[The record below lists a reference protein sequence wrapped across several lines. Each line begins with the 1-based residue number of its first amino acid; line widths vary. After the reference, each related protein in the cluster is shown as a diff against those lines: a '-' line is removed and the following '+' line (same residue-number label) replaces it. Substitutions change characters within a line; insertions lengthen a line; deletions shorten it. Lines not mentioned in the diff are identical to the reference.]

1 MGAGAGENYPG
12 RVVIVRR
19 NDDGLGV
26 YNGDVG
32 IVLPQRAEVHAE
44 ESGRTEAADPSEPG
58 ENNLDQTVIE
68 RIDRTGGRI
77 LYTVYFGDQE
87 RTLPAQLLPSH
98 DTAWA
103 MTIHQSQGSEFE
115 RVAVFLPER
124 PDSGLATRELLY
136 TGVTRTKRKVD
147 VFSSRKVLAE
157 AVRRPTVRD
166 GNLGRRLAL
175 GLLED

>member
-1 MGAGAGENYPG
+1 M
-12 RVVIVRR
+12 
-19 NDDGLGV
+19 
-26 YNGDVG
+26 
-32 IVLPQRAEVHAE
+32 
-44 ESGRTEAADPSEPG
+44 
-58 ENNLDQTVIE
+58 
-68 RIDRTGGRI
+68 
-77 LYTVYFGDQE
+77 
-87 RTLPAQLLPSH
+87 
-98 DTAWA
+98 
-103 MTIHQSQGSEFE
+103 
-115 RVAVFLPER
+115 AVFLPER